1 MKPYNYLLLPIL
13 TISLLTSCSKEENI
27 DSPVSLTL
35 RVAGVSLTRAAI
47 DDASALTSVG
57 IYAVNAET
65 TEQTYGIRPEGIY
78 GKYKPAPANG
88 ITSLV
93 PENVPTDQTIW
104 LNNEKAIIFS
114 CHPAPANGNNDIKND
129 PETGSTSSTDPVPT
143 VPVPVAAI
151 EYTSSKTSTTNQVD
165 LTQPENDYMYGV
177 EYKNNTYQVNQP
189 YANNGNNMPNGT
201 KGPGQ
206 SVSIGLKH
214 VFAKLRLIIKK
225 EDSYKGAAAVTSVK
239 YTSKIP
245 VPGSNTRMKLTN
257 GELLDLDNTGSSAIE
272 KSYEYTLTSATA
284 TTDANTTLTIT
295 NYAIPCSESLSGSIS
310 LTVDDKPMSVACTN
324 QWERGKIYT
333 YTVTIKPTGLE
344 LSGINVVGWQD
355 AVQIPDTN
363 I

>member
-65 TEQTYGIRPEGIY
+65 TEQTYGIRPAGIY
-78 GKYKPAPANG
+78 GKYKPATANG

-129 PETGSTSSTDPVPT
+129 PVTGSTSSTDPVPT
-143 VPVPVAAI
+143 VPVPVVAI
-151 EYTSSKTSTTNQVD
+151 EYTSSKTATTNQVD

-177 EYKNNTYQVNQP
+177 EYKNNTYQETNLTP
-189 YANNGNNMPNGT
+189 TTETICRAEP
-201 KGPGQ
+201 KAPASQ
-206 SVSIGLKH
+206 S
-214 VFAKLRLIIKK
+214 A
-225 EDSYKGAAAVTSVK
+225 SV
-239 YTSKIP
+239 
-245 VPGSNTRMKLTN
+245 
-257 GELLDLDNTGSSAIE
+257 
-272 KSYEYTLTSATA
+272 
-284 TTDANTTLTIT
+284 
-295 NYAIPCSESLSGSIS
+295 
-310 LTVDDKPMSVACTN
+310 
-324 QWERGKIYT
+324 
-333 YTVTIKPTGLE
+333 
-344 LSGINVVGWQD
+344 
-355 AVQIPDTN
+355 
-363 I
+363 